1 MQLPALGVPAQN
13 GLAVRVTAET
23 GGSRQMHC
31 VSCGHENR
39 ARARFCD
46 ACGKTLPAAGTE
58 TPPDLERSADR
69 AAPRSYTPQH
79 LVDKI
84 LTSRS
89 ALEGERKQVTV
100 LFCDLA
106 NSTELARRLGAEA
119 MHETLNAFFDM
130 AMAEVHGVEGTIN
143 QFLGDGFM
151 ALFGA
156 PLAHEDHV
164 QRALH
169 SALRI
174 AHRLREAA
182 AGGSVLLSAVRVR
195 MGVNTGPVVVGRIG
209 DNLRMDYTA
218 VGDTTNVAARL
229 QALAEPGG
237 ICVSEAVQAV
247 GLAHFEF
254 ADRGSKP
261 LKGITEPV
269 RVYGLVRK
277 RSRDETDA
285 QRGGIGSPMVGRDAE
300 LASMQTALAGLPSG
314 QGGIVIVQGD
324 PGAGKS
330 RLLAEVRRR
339 WDESG
344 RATGHHPGLW
354 LEGRSLSFGRN
365 LSYWPFIEML
375 KRGFGIRDD
384 DNELL
389 ALGKLERGLEPVFAE
404 RTTEVLPYLAAMLA
418 LPVRPEH
425 EDRLKYLDGPGL
437 KRQVFLCMRQLAE
450 SMARRQPVVLLM
462 EDWHWADQ
470 SSVELAEHLLPLTLT
485 APLVM
490 IFPTRSQG
498 DGNRNL
504 PIERVRQF
512 VAAQT
517 GATLT
522 DVVLAPLSAA
532 QSADLVANLVGRLKL
547 PLSLSEQIQR
557 KTEGNPFFIEEV
569 IRALVSDGALVRA
582 PRGDGWQLTRAVEQ
596 IQLPDTLQGLILSRI
611 DRLDE
616 DAKQALKLAS
626 VIGRSFIDRVLATI
640 SEERGQLHQCLA
652 ELQQAELIREK
663 QRLPELEYIFK
674 HALVQEAAYGSILA
688 DSRRGIHRRV
698 AQAIETLFADRL
710 DEFASLLAHHYT
722 CAEDWDKAQEFLF
735 KAGDQA
741 GRMAADTEAL
751 EHLRHAEAAYLRAH
765 GDKLQPLQRAALAR
779 KVGAALFGAGHYEA
793 AHAQM
798 RQALAHLGVHYP
810 TTRIGVLRVVLRYLA
825 VHVRRNVSQRLG
837 FPWRRS
843 MDLAVATEVS
853 TIANMMAWTDYFL
866 DKERMLLDSLLELH
880 AGQSSTHALAEAR
893 GLSAVG
899 FGLMTFGARK
909 LARRYHHHAQA
920 EALRSANTSAIAFA
934 WMALAFVDFYDGHWD
949 TFDSRMGKAVAGF
962 LESGD
967 LHRWGSPAM
976 MVAWVQ
982 IARGHIRKAQDGM
995 LDVVRIGTDAGD
1007 PQITSWGMQV
1017 LGRALL
1023 LLGPLPEAERVLREG
1038 CAIARRIRS
1047 LDNQLHL
1054 QAMLVQALIAQ
1065 GRLQECEA
1073 LLADAHEIIRSER
1086 MHRDFDRIEVLVAE
1100 AEFRLALVEGADSG
1114 ERTARLQLARK
1125 TCAKALASARHMPLW
1140 LPGMLRL
1147 QGRCAWLA
1155 GDVSSAETAWQQS
1168 LSLAAVYAFPI
1179 DRALTLLEMGNRQNN
1194 SAFIAEAA
1202 QVFRD
1207 ADAQVPLRRCEL
1219 GHAPTQDPPATT
1231 PLAA

>member
-1 MQLPALGVPAQN
+1 MQLRALGVPAKH
-13 GLAVRVTAET
+13 GLTVQVTVET
-23 GGSRQMHC
+23 GGSHQMHC
-31 VSCGHENR
+31 VSCGLENR
-39 ARARFCD
+39 AQARFCD
-46 ACGKTLPAAGTE
+46 ACGKTLPVAGTE
-58 TPPDLERSADR
+58 MSPDLGRSADR

-119 MHETLNAFFDM
+119 MHETLNAFFEM
-130 AMAEVHGVEGTIN
+130 AMAEVHDVEGTLN

-174 AHRLREAA
+174 AQRLREAA
-182 AGGSVLLSAVRVR
+182 ASGSALLSAVRVR

-218 VGDTTNVAARL
+218 IGDTTNVAARL
-229 QALAEPGG
+229 QASAEPGG
-237 ICVSEAVQAV
+237 ICVSEAVQAI

-254 ADRGSKP
+254 ADRGSKQ

-269 RVYGLVRK
+269 RVYGLVRE

-300 LASMQTALAGLPSG
+300 LASVQTALAGLPSG
-314 QGGIVIVQGD
+314 RGGIVIVQGD

-339 WDESG
+339 WDDSG
-344 RATGHHPGLW
+344 RAAANHPGLW

-384 DNELL
+384 DSELL

-437 KRQVFLCMRQLAE
+437 KRQVFLCMRQFAE
-450 SMARRQPVVLLM
+450 LMTRRQPVVLMM

-498 DGNRNL
+498 DGTRDL

-512 VAAQT
+512 VAAQP

-522 DVVLAPLSAA
+522 DVALAPLSAA
-532 QSADLVANLVGRLKL
+532 QSAVLVANLVGRLKL

-569 IRALVSDGALVRA
+569 IRALVSDGVLVPA
-582 PRGDGWQLTRAVEQ
+582 PRGEGWQLTRAVDQ

-626 VIGRSFIDRVLATI
+626 VIGRSFIDRVLVAI

-688 DSRRGIHRRV
+688 ESRRGIHRRV
-698 AQAIETLFADRL
+698 AQTIETLFADRL

-741 GRMAADTEAL
+741 GRMAADAEAL
-751 EHLRHAEAAYLRAH
+751 ENLRHAEAAYLKVYGNR
-765 GDKLQPLQRAALAR
+765 LQPLQRAQLAR
-779 KVGAALFGAGHYEA
+779 KIGAALYGTGHYEQ

-798 RQALAHLGVHYP
+798 REALAHLDLAYPKGRWGV
-810 TTRIGVLRVVLRYLA
+810 RGAVLRQLA
-825 VHVRRNVSQRLG
+825 AHFVRRCRTHLG
-837 FPWRRS
+837 LHPARVI
-843 MDLAVATEVS
+843 DEAVAAEVS
-853 TIANMMAWTDYFL
+853 TIVHFMAWMDYFL

-880 AGQSSTHALAEAR
+880 VGELSHHALAEAR
-893 GLSAVG
+893 GLSSLG
-899 FGLMTFGARK
+899 FGLMTFNLRT
-909 LARRYHHHAQA
+909 LARGYHNHAVAVAQ
-920 EALRSANTSAIAFA
+920 RSANPSAIAFA
-934 WMALAFVDFYDGHWD
+934 WLALGFLDFYDGQWD
-949 TFDSRMGKAVAGF
+949 HCEARFGKAEAAYRD
-962 LESGD
+962 SGD
-967 LHRWGSPAM
+967 IHRWASAALM
-976 MVAWVQ
+976 LSFVLHQ
-982 IARGHIRKAQDGM
+982 RGDLTRAVSLTQEI
-995 LDVVRIGTDAGD
+995 VRAGD
-1007 PQITSWGMQV
+1007 DAADPQVASWGLQN
-1017 LGRALL
+1017 LGAAMTAA
-1023 LLGPLPEAERVLREG
+1023 GPLPQAESELRRGQAIAERIGAWDNLLYLKSLLSKCLLAQGKLDAALAELLDAERVMLERGLR
-1038 CAIARRIRS
+1038 
-1047 LDNQLHL
+1047 LPY
-1054 QAMLVQALIAQ
+1054 
-1065 GRLQECEA
+1065 
-1073 LLADAHEIIRSER
+1073 
-1086 MHRDFDRIEVLVAE
+1086 DRIEVLTAAAAVRVAVAE
-1100 AEFRLALVEGADSG
+1100 RSVSDAPGRLFRDAARACTAAL
-1114 ERTARLQLARK
+1114 RCARQ
-1125 TCAKALASARHMPLW
+1125 MPLW
-1140 LPGMLRL
+1140 LPLALRL
-1147 QGRCAWLA
+1147 HGTLSWLQGDKHSAQGHWRESL
-1155 GDVSSAETAWQQS
+1155 DVAEKS
-1168 LSLAAVYAFPI
+1168 AFPVE
-1179 DRALTLLEMGNRQNN
+1179 RALTLHEQGRRLGDAGLCEQAVSVLRQAGAHGHLA
-1194 SAFIAEAA
+1194 SLPTLHSMPVEP
-1202 QVFRD
+1202 
-1207 ADAQVPLRRCEL
+1207 PLSIQ
-1219 GHAPTQDPPATT
+1219 A
-1231 PLAA
+1231 